1 MICWFL
7 LVPAGVPVPFFLF
20 SFFSQERRSMNF
32 ELHITLVETC
42 VVAVWGLCWCNY
54 IFIFFKG
61 CLSNM
66 FCRVKDWVIGCGKA
80 S

>member
-20 SFFSQERRSMNF
+20 SFFSQERGSMNF

-42 VVAVWGLCWCNY
+42 LVGVITL
-54 IFIFFKG
+54 FF
-61 CLSNM
+61 
-66 FCRVKDWVIGCGKA
+66 WV
-80 S
+80 